1 MDSADL
7 DRTLSAL
14 ADRTRRS
21 IVELLREQPRRAGEL
36 ARELDLNPAG
46 LSRHLRVLRQSQ
58 LVEEESPEE
67 DARVR
72 VYRLRREPFAGLQS
86 WVEDVQSF
94 WEGQL
99 TSFKEHAERTR
110 GKGAVG
116 RAPGSAPPGLTRRGK
131 R

>member
-21 IVELLREQPRRAGEL
+21 IVELLRDQPRRAGEL
-36 ARELDLNPAG
+36 ARELDSSPAG
-46 LSRHLRVLRQSQ
+46 ISRHLRVLRQSR
-58 LVEEESPEE
+58 LVEEESPDD

-94 WEGQL
+94 WEEQL
-99 TSFKEHAERTR
+99 ASFKEHAERTR
-110 GKGAVG
+110 GKGA
-116 RAPGSAPPGLTRRGK
+116 AGSASAPHRRGK

>member
-1 MDSADL
+1 VDSADL

-21 IVELLREQPRRAGEL
+21 IVELLRDHPRRAGEL
-36 ARELDLNPAG
+36 ARELAATPAG
-46 LSRHLRVLRQSQ
+46 ISRHLRVLRQSQ
-58 LVEEESPEE
+58 LVEEQSPDE

-99 TSFKEHAERTR
+99 ASFREHAERTR
-110 GKGAVG
+110 GKGGVG
-116 RAPGSAPPGLTRRGK
+116 AAPSPTRRGK